1 MSSPLSA
8 KSFFGTNHSPQWL
21 RARLKRHFSEL
32 ARLAL
37 PAVMMRIGLMAIA
50 MVDTAMVGHYATQH
64 LAWLNLANQSLI
76 MFALVVGLGLLSG
89 ILFYTSNAFGT
100 DDFREAGRIW
110 RRNIPFTLGVGAGVL
125 LVMLPSEYW
134 LTLLGQSAEDAKT
147 SGWIAVILALGL
159 PGHFLFVNC
168 TMFLEGIKRAEV
180 GFYMMVA
187 ANLINVALNYAL
199 IFGNWGLPELGAEG
213 SAWAS
218 TGVRWFMAASA
229 LTFVWWAPS
238 LRKYQVRRPHGQAYK
253 DWADQRQMGYASA
266 VSLAAEVG
274 AFGALA
280 IFAGWLGTVPLA
292 AHGVIFQVVGLPL
305 MMSIGIGVA
314 TTVRVGIAFARKDR
328 ADTALAA
335 LSGIALNFMLV
346 GALGIVIY
354 FYSTQMIHIFTKD
367 DRIIALLIPL
377 ASLFI
382 ISMLFDA
389 SQMVAS
395 LVLRGFKE
403 TWWPTYLQSFSF
415 MVVML
420 PACYYLAFPFGMGL
434 EGLVIGMLIGVIVAW
449 TLQILRIVWL
459 IRRPLSG

>member
-1 MSSPLSA
+1 MSFL
-8 KSFFGTNHSPQWL
+8 GTNHSPAWL
-21 RARLKRHFSEL
+21 KERLKRHFSEL

-37 PAVMMRIGLMAIA
+37 PAVMMRIGLMGLA

-110 RRNIPFTLGVGAGVL
+110 RRNIPFTLVVGGLIL
-125 LVMLPSEYW
+125 LLILPAQYW
-134 LTLLGQSAEDAKT
+134 LTLLGQTPEDAEY

-159 PGHFLFVNC
+159 PGHMLFVNC
-168 TMFLEGIKRAEV
+168 TMFLEGIKRAGI
-180 GFYMMVA
+180 GFYIMLA
-187 ANLINVALNYAL
+187 ANLVNVGLNYAL
-199 IFGNWGLPELGAEG
+199 IFGELGMPELGAEG

-218 TGVRWFMAASA
+218 TGVRWFMAFAAFS
-229 LTFVWWAPS
+229 FVWWAPS
-238 LRKYQVRRPHGQAYK
+238 LKKYAVRKPHGQSYK

-266 VSLAAEVG
+266 VSLAAEVL

-292 AHGVIFQVVGLPL
+292 AHGVMFQVVGIPL
-305 MMSIGIGVA
+305 MISIGLGVA

-335 LSGIALNFMLV
+335 ISGILMNFAVV
-346 GALGIVIY
+346 GALGIIIA
-354 FYSTQMIHIFTKD
+354 FNTELLMRIFTED
-367 DRIIALLIPL
+367 ERIIILLLPIAGLFVL
-377 ASLFI
+377 A
-382 ISMLFDA
+382 MLFDA

-395 LVLRGFKE
+395 LILRGFKE

-415 MVVML
+415 AAVML
-420 PACYYLAFPFGMGL
+420 PACYYFAFPAGMGL
-434 EGLVIGMLIGVIVAW
+434 KGLMLGMLVGVVIAW
-449 TLQILRIVWL
+449 LLQIARFIWL
-459 IRRPLSG
+459 IRRPLAG